1 MSKQKNGFAVLKFL
15 CACIFTLTAIFVY
28 PQENE
33 KSIISLRLKAM
44 DFYRKEI
51 AAASLNEVSPEDIG
65 VWKEVLDAALFM
77 LIRST
82 ELYRGK
88 MRVLI
93 EDNRIAKCKIFPDG
107 TILISTAIF
116 DYIDAKL
123 ADSQNK
129 SPRRIKNFNAEREQ
143 MLASFLAFEAADF
156 ALDNKTVYF
165 NMYGEPSKAD
175 ILKRFNLQTD
185 YFAVILLKLAAYDSN
200 AFYNH
205 LEELKDIQNNPI
217 NSKQFESFFADTF
230 TPQQRITNLLKM
242 NDEAEALADELFYII
257 DALQNENETTIEDAK
272 QRLIT
277 LKTHYPNNLYIKRL
291 AALTFHKK
299 WAAVLNAYEEQII
312 TAYPAAMQTCKKVN
326 TNFPILNNNP
336 ETLLVY
342 QTVNEDEKQTI
353 PGNIN
358 EYDEAIRSYKS
369 YLNSIYESG
378 LASSYAVLLYYSPNV
393 NDKASAISLA
403 EQAAL
408 NEHGTESLTAAVNYS
423 ALLYL
428 SGKDYTTAKILLE
441 NILNSPSASINGSLF
456 LRTGKIIDERI
467 VLFNYA
473 RMLFGLNEH
482 IKAEKARNKLQ
493 AFIFPL
499 EEYTAVPVKKI
510 RLGGTADDLT
520 EFWGNPDSIKYNYF
534 SEKWKYGFLNAEV
547 IINTVQNGE
556 IEKII
561 IFNNSILSL
570 PNDLR
575 TGETRKSFEAFFGKP
590 LYHSGDTEIYLYKA
604 NRIQVLYINEYI
616 RTVYLTKAEK

>member
-1 MSKQKNGFAVLKFL
+1 MSKQKNGRAVFKFL
-15 CACIFTLTAIFVY
+15 YTCIFTLAAVFVY
-28 PQENE
+28 PQESE
-33 KSIISLRLKAM
+33 KSIITLRSQAM

-51 AAASLNEVSPEDIG
+51 ASASLNEVSPEDIG
-65 VWKEVLDAALFM
+65 VWKDILDAALFM
-77 LIRST
+77 LIRNT

-88 MRVLI
+88 MRVII

-129 SPRRIKNFNAEREQ
+129 SPRRIKNFNAEREN

-156 ALDNKTVYF
+156 ALDNKTIYF
-165 NMYGEPSKAD
+165 NTYGNSSETD

-185 YFAVILLKLAAYDSN
+185 YFAVIFLKLAAYDSN
-200 AFYNH
+200 VFYNY
-205 LEELKDIQNNPI
+205 LEELKAIQNNPI
-217 NSKQFESFFADTF
+217 NSKQFESLLTGTF
-230 TPQQRITNLLKM
+230 TPQQRITHLLKM
-242 NDEAEALADELFYII
+242 NDEAEALADEFSYIV
-257 DALQNENETTIEDAK
+257 DALQNENENTIEDAK

-277 LKTHYPNNLYIKRL
+277 LKNHYPNNLYIKRL

-299 WAAVLNAYEEQII
+299 WAAALNADEEQII
-312 TAYPAAMQTCKKVN
+312 PAYPAAMRTCKKVN
-326 TNFPILNNNP
+326 KNFSVLNSKP
-336 ETLLVY
+336 ETLLVS
-342 QTVNEDEKQTI
+342 QSINEDEKKAI

-393 NDKASAISLA
+393 NDKTSALLLA

-408 NEHGTESLTAAVNYS
+408 NEYGTESLTAALNYS

-441 NILNSPSASINGSLF
+441 NILNVGSPAMHGSLF
-456 LRTGKIIDERI
+456 LHTGKIIDERI

-482 IKAEKARNKLQ
+482 IKAEKVRNQLK
-493 AFIFPL
+493 IFLFSL

-510 RLGGTADDLT
+510 RLGDTADDLT
-520 EFWGNPDSIKYNYF
+520 EFWGSPHSIKYNYF
-534 SEKWKYGFLNAEV
+534 FEKWRYDFLNAEV
-547 IINTVQNGE
+547 IINTAHNGG

-575 TGETRKSFEAFFGKP
+575 TGESRKSFESFFGKP
-590 LYHSGDTEIYLYKA
+590 LYHSGDTEIYLYKS
-604 NRIQVLYINEYI
+604 NRIQVLYLNEYI
-616 RTVYLTKAEK
+616 RTIYLTKAEK